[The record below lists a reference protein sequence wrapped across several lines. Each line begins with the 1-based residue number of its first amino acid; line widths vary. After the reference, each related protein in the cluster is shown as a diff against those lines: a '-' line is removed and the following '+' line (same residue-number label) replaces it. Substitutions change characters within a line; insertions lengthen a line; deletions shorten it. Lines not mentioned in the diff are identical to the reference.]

1 MRILVLV
8 GILVGISLAALLPT
22 EVATLPASAS
32 YGGGDTVGSKL
43 IASTYNPG
51 EGPGIWIVADGGY
64 RLYVNGELL
73 KEDDQAGRVGFVPYT
88 FLPGENAVSVVA
100 VNGSGAPGI
109 LVQIDEL
116 ERSYYSGKGW
126 VSKPSVGN
134 SAWKNKG
141 RDLSAWGGAT
151 ILNYSSSK
159 MPSGGE
165 LKGFAENTE
174 AKWIWTGN
182 ETDSVAVL
190 LYTFHVRAEGF
201 GENTTGGAAGNTV
214 IATDSA
220 QIRKYLQSTDAVTIL
235 VPEGT
240 YDFRQFRDAVTEA
253 TRAGRTW
260 CKSSCGSSDKNSGNT
275 FYRINF
281 AANTC
286 SGIDGTTI
294 VGTGEIN
301 SWSDWITIRN
311 NKSLIG
317 MGRGANLRGASL
329 NNRKNENASNNIFR
343 NLAIYDVNPH
353 LIEAGD
359 GLEVSGNRNGDEVE
373 NIWFDHI
380 SYKWISDGM
389 DIEFVKGATVSY
401 VDYDGANEY
410 NCYYYDPYM
419 HLVEAAELTMANM
432 YWHNTFGRVPKV
444 YSVDGSQAPT
454 VHIYNS
460 YVDYNHWHVID
471 VTGTSSTAAQL
482 LYENNY
488 IGYANIQVA
497 GKNAYAKVNMKNNTV
512 KSMKSKSSAY
522 CTTNASNSTSCNS
535 TSFTDN
541 VFTPSYSYALRANS
555 TLPDSIP
562 VLAGVGGKWGKMPEY
577 NQAFGMSPVAAT
589 VGLSSAPATNSVTLS
604 ATVKSVSGAKVSRVD
619 FYIGTELVASKT
631 AEPYTASVQDLSAGT
646 YSAIA
651 IATDANGLSGVSAHS
666 TFLVSGEKIST
677 VATLTKN
684 GAGPS
689 NQEVL
694 LGDSIVPFSYVWA
707 NASTV
712 SVEGMPRGI
721 LVRIDPSD
729 LRVSI
734 SGTPLE
740 AGTFT
745 YTVSTVG
752 ADSNATVVRTL
763 RVKNPG
769 EDSTT
774 AILSGKNSLKENVA
788 KYRMFDMQGRLF
800 FEGNTLPK
808 NISAVRSVVV
818 EYGAS
823 GKILS
828 KYVMR
833 GKLSPAE

>member
-1 MRILVLV
+1 MRNKGEKMRILVLV

-22 EVATLPASAS
+22 EVVTLPALAS

-43 IASTYNPG
+43 VASTYNPG
-51 EGPGIWIVADGGY
+51 DGPGIWIVADGGY

-100 VNGSGAPGI
+100 VNGSGAPGV

-134 SAWKNKG
+134 SAWKEKG

-174 AKWIWTGN
+174 AKWIWTGS

-201 GENTTGGAAGNTV
+201 GENTTGGSDGEV
-214 IATDSA
+214 VVATDSA
-220 QIRKYLQSTDAVTIL
+220 SVRKALQSKGAKTIL
-235 VPEGT
+235 IPEGT
-240 YDFRQFRDAVTEA
+240 YDFRIFKNAVTDA
-253 TRAGRTW
+253 QARGWTW
-260 CKSSCGSSDKNSGNT
+260 CKGSCGANDKNSGNT
-275 FYRINF
+275 FYRISF
-281 AANTC
+281 TANSC
-286 SGIDGTTI
+286 SGLSENVTP
-294 VGTGEIN
+294 VSESEN
-301 SWSDWITIRN
+301 LMSWNNWITTSAD
-311 NKSLIG
+311 KSLVG
-317 MGRGANLRGASL
+317 MGRGANLRGAAINPRSY
-329 NNRKNENASNNIFR
+329 ENGHNNIYR
-343 NLAIYDVNPH
+343 NLALYDVNPH
-353 LIEAGD
+353 LVEAGD
-359 GLEVSGNRNGDEVE
+359 GLSVDGASDNRVKNF
-373 NIWFDHI
+373 WADHI
-380 SYKWISDGM
+380 SYKWISDGF
-389 DIEFVKGATVSY
+389 DIGEVSGATVSY
-401 VDYDGANEY
+401 LDYDGSSEY
-410 NCYYYDPYM
+410 NCWGYDPYM
-419 HLVEAAELTMANM
+419 ALVQNAELTYANV
-432 YWHNTFGRVPKV
+432 YWHGTYGRVPKAGGN
-444 YSVDGSQAPT
+444 SR
-454 VHIYNS
+454 VH
-460 YVDYNHWHVID
+460 
-471 VTGTSSTAAQL
+471 
-482 LYENNY
+482 LYNNY
-488 IGYANIQVA
+488 
-497 GKNAYAKVNMKNNTV
+497 
-512 KSMKSKSSAY
+512 
-522 CTTNASNSTSCNS
+522 TSYNYWTGAAVSGDNS
-535 TSFTDN
+535 TSFTQMLYENSYLEQMNFHIVDVGNYGYLNFTGNTVKNSKGCYYVNGNCTSTAPSAN
-541 VFTPSYSYALRANS
+541 VFSPSYSYEKRNVE
-555 TLPDSIP
+555 TLPTELP
-562 VLAGVGGKWGKMPEY
+562 KLAGVGGKWGKMPEY
-577 NQAFGMSPVAAT
+577 NQAFGMSPPAAT

-604 ATVKSVSGAKVSRVD
+604 ATVKSSSGAKVSRVD

-666 TFLVSGEKIST
+666 TFLVSGEKIRT

-763 RVKNPG
+763 QVKNPG

-774 AILSGKNSLKENVA
+774 AILSGKNSLKESVA

-800 FEGNTLPK
+800 FEGSALPK